1 VPSTSPFPVKMA
13 ADDEGFDQTLG
24 GDEKR
29 FRVGRNGDNLMC
41 PFQCDL
47 CHFRN
52 IQKRDYRPTDA
63 QDKLLLQCIR
73 RASLDAFWAREPS
86 TVRANLRGAKK
97 LEGIGHSLGMR
108 SVSPAIGPYS
118 LEDTMGMGLAVCIL
132 IRTLDPGRTE
142 DLVQFSTARY
152 LRSAYS
158 SMYHASSKHQ
168 QGMAVMAQNTTK
180 IWVTDCPSYSYWFER
195 FMRGVHKRMG
205 EEVRSDFAL
214 SIRVLHKMLG
224 HLDKEWNDAR
234 TMDARKAVVEIATFL
249 VLTFCLGLR
258 GEEVVKM
265 DISGFLTYF
274 ESGRDHAEHPHVMVT
289 LLGRF
294 KGETG
299 ERWHLLPVVWK
310 TRSGIEAGVWANRL
324 KESLL
329 ERRRLNG
336 FVFSDKKGKQAKAST
351 LEPSLFAQLN
361 WVRIRYPDLFPPNV
375 NIEDDYGV
383 ARSGRRGSST
393 EAANQGVHSD
403 IIEMICRWRKVERAQ
418 GRAPNLGMREH
429 YMEVSQALETFLK
442 YSRPL

>member
-1 VPSTSPFPVKMA
+1 VRTA
-13 ADDEGFDQTLG
+13 TDDEGFDQTLG

-29 FRVGRNGDNLMC
+29 FKVGRNGDNLMC

-52 IQKRDYRPTDA
+52 IQKRDYCATNPK
-63 QDKLLLQCIR
+63 DKLLVQCIR
-73 RASLDAFWAREPS
+73 RASLDAFWARESS
-86 TVRANLRGAKK
+86 TVRANLRGATK
-97 LEGIGHSLGMR
+97 LEGIGDSLGME
-108 SVSPAIGPYS
+108 SVSPPMGPYS
-118 LEDTMGMGLAVCIL
+118 TEDTMGMGLAVCIL

-158 SMYHASSKHQ
+158 SMYHASARHQ

-214 SIRVLHKMLG
+214 SVRVVHKMLG
-224 HLDKEWNDAR
+224 HLDGEWDGAR
-234 TMDARKAVVEIATFL
+234 TMVKRKEIVEIACFL
-249 VLTFCLGLR
+249 VLSFCLGLR

-265 DISGFLTYF
+265 DIAGFLTYY
-274 ESGRDHAEHPHVMVT
+274 EAGRSHPEHPHVMVP

-299 ERWHLLPVVWK
+299 ERWHLLPIVWR
-310 TRSGIEAGVWANRL
+310 TRSGIAAGIWASRL
-324 KESLL
+324 KVSLE

-351 LEPSLFAQLN
+351 LEPSFFAQLN
-361 WVRIRYPDLFPPNV
+361 WVRTRYPDLFPPNV
-375 NIEDDYGV
+375 NIEDDYGIP
-383 ARSGRRGSST
+383 RSGRRGSST
-393 EAANQGVHSD
+393 EAANQGVPSE